1 MNTKVDSVESV
12 EEVCTA
18 WAKPKNSDLKVCF
31 ESEATVVA
39 IAPYVQ
45 DDYYTPVPIVTSP
58 SDKTEKAPKLA
69 KWMQTVLDG
78 WRDHELGEKVNGLI

>member
-18 WAKPKNSDLKVCF
+18 LAEPKDSDLKVCF
-31 ESEATVVA
+31 GSEATVVA
-39 IAPYVQ
+39 IAPYAQ
-45 DDYYTPVPIVTSP
+45 DYYYTPVPIVASP
-58 SDKTEKAPKLA
+58 SDKTEKVPELA

-78 WRDHELGEKVNGLI
+78 